1 MPFIGSVR
9 GSFGAQGRFSRSR
22 SQLFPFTTHT
32 FTPAGLTGRFG
43 PNLTQVRAAYNTT
56 WDENSL
62 YFNMVYQGIQEFTIP
77 ETGLYQIELAGGR
90 GGNVTNGSAGGYG
103 TATEN
108 GTFYAA
114 GNGAILIINASL
126 TESQKLLIGVGQL
139 GTTQTDGMGGGG
151 GGASWVSIN
160 TANNLLAIS
169 GGGGGAGKVGVGRAA
184 PANVTGNAASGT
196 VGADINFNINN
207 GGQNGAAGT
216 APFQNTGAGVLTG
229 TSGGVTIHIAAN
241 GGAGWLGGYIS
252 GLDRANQV
260 AAAAISALSGST
272 YGIGGVG
279 QDGASGYGGFGGGG
293 GAAGNWGYGGGG
305 GGYSGGGPGA
315 YVEAGTP
322 PSGSTSGGGVG
333 GGGGSWHNT
342 SNSTFISINSNS
354 NSDGYVKLTKL

>member
-1 MPFIGSVR
+1 MPFISSVR
-9 GSFGAQGRFSRSR
+9 GSFGPQGRFGRKVA
-22 SQLFPFTTHT
+22 LFPFTTHT

-43 PNLTQVRAAYNTT
+43 PTLTQVRSAYNTT
-56 WDENSL
+56 WDENPL
-62 YFNMVYQGIQEFTIP
+62 YFGMTYQGVQEFTIP

-103 TATEN
+103 TANEN

-114 GNGAILIINASL
+114 GNGAILTINANLIAS
-126 TESQKLLIGVGQL
+126 EKLIIAAGQV
-139 GTTQTDGMGGGG
+139 GTTQSDGMGAGG

-160 TANNLLAIS
+160 TVNNLLAIA
-169 GGGGGAGKVGVGRAA
+169 GGGGGAGKVGVGRPA
-184 PANVTGNAASGT
+184 PANVTGNGERGT
-196 VGADINFNINN
+196 VGADINYDIDNE
-207 GGQNGAAGT
+207 GQNGQAGT
-216 APFQNTGAGVLTG
+216 APFRNTGAGVLTG
-229 TSGGVTIHIAAN
+229 TSGSTVIHIAAN

-252 GLDRANQV
+252 GLDRTNQV

-293 GAAGNWGYGGGG
+293 GGAGNWGYGGGG

-315 YVEAGTP
+315 YLEGGTV
-322 PSGSTSGGGVG
+322 PSGLSSGGGVG

-354 NSDGYVKLTKL
+354 SSDGYVKLTKL